1 MGKIHK
7 QLGSRLQALRKQK
20 GLTQD
25 ALATAVGLG
34 RSYLAEIELGRRN
47 PSLDSLKLI
56 ADGLQVPL
64 SKLLAG
70 L

>member
-1 MGKIHK
+1 MPKIHDK
-7 QLGSRLQALRKQK
+7 LGKRVQALRKQK
-20 GLTQD
+20 GMTQEG
-25 ALATAVGLG
+25 LATAVGLN
-34 RSYLAEIELGRRN
+34 RSYIAEIELGRRN
-47 PSLDSLKLI
+47 PSLDSLKTI

>member
-7 QLGSRLQALRKQK
+7 ELGSRLQALRKQK
-20 GLTQD
+20 GFTQESF
-25 ALATAVGLG
+25 AEAVGLG
-34 RSYLAEIELGRRN
+34 RSYLAEIEMGRRN
-47 PSLDSLKLI
+47 PTLDSLKLI